1 MIFLLWVDGTFWYLM
16 HFLITVSHTLL
27 HLTHFVISDT
37 LCGKLMSHFLII
49 LLACGMRDVT
59 CYYMWWLDYRFLS
72 RNFVGAYPLS

>member
-1 MIFLLWVDGTFWYLM
+1 M

-27 HLTHFVISDT
+27 HLTYFVISDT

-59 CYYMWWLDYRFLS
+59 LIIRHVTTYDDLTTDFDRVTL
-72 RNFVGAYPLS
+72 